1 MTSLTATV
9 CLALALVCIHSAGL
23 ASAAK
28 PAKPAPIPPPTYL
41 YVWAGATD
49 PSKAKDSLFVVKVAD
64 GTIVNTVET
73 SFNGLEPHHC
83 RVSVD
88 KRWLGCGGLLA
99 VLSGLPSVHFF
110 SLADPALPVYVPDV
124 PQPQHGAIADEFL
137 TTPEG
142 GFATTMMGSETG
154 GSPGRVVLYDK
165 DLKLVGEYPED
176 VSGDKATG
184 LNPHGIA
191 IDWKRDTAVTVDY
204 MEPASTLVGNTLAV
218 RTTVRLWDT
227 RTWTIKETVD
237 VGKTGG
243 AGILDVQQVGS
254 TPGYFFTTHTGQ
266 MYYLDSRGPAPHV
279 PVLVYNITEP
289 GTSPL
294 SEQIHS
300 FRNGKRLFLGNYLE
314 SKVLLFDTSTPLRP
328 RLLDTLQL
336 AKGSGAHMVM
346 LAPDGRTGVVATYF
360 LDEGAAGQIH
370 LAGDSTVHVF
380 KIDGGA
386 KRFLTKNR
394 GAYTLDFK
402 TLFPAKGAFRPHG
415 VAFL

>member
-1 MTSLTATV
+1 MKTSMTTAAV
-9 CLALALVCIHSAGL
+9 CFALALAAGL
-23 ASAAK
+23 ASA
-28 PAKPAPIPPPTYL
+28 AKPAPIPPPTYL

-73 SFNGLEPHHC
+73 PFNGLEPHHC
-83 RVSVD
+83 RLSVD

-99 VLSGLPSVHFF
+99 VLSGAPSLHFF
-110 SLADPALPVYVPDV
+110 SLADPALPVYLPDV
-124 PQPQHGAIADEFL
+124 AQPKHSAIADEFL
-137 TTPEG
+137 ATPEG
-142 GFATTMMGSETG
+142 GFAITMMGSETG
-154 GSPGRVVLYDK
+154 GSPGRVVLYDR
-165 DLKLVGEYPED
+165 DLKLLGEYPED

-184 LNPHGIA
+184 LNPHGAA
-191 IDWKRDTAVTVDY
+191 IDWRRSTMLTADY
-204 MEPASTLVGNTLAV
+204 IEPASTLVGNDLAL
-218 RTTVRLWDT
+218 RTTARLWDT

-243 AGILDVQQVGS
+243 AGILDAQQVGS

-266 MYYLDSRGPAPHV
+266 LYYLDSRGPAPHV

-294 SEQIHS
+294 SDMIHS
-300 FRNGKRLFLGNYLE
+300 FRDGKRLFLANYLE
-314 SKVLLFDTSTPLRP
+314 SKVMLFDTSNPLRP

-336 AKGSGAHMVM
+336 PKGSGAHVCM
-346 LAPDGRTGVVATYF
+346 LAPDGRTGVVGTYF

-380 KIDGGA
+380 KIDAGA
-386 KRFLTKNR
+386 KRFLLKNR
-394 GAYTLDFK
+394 GAYTIDFK
-402 TLFPAKGAFRPHG
+402 NLVPAKGAFRPHG
-415 VAFL
+415 VAYL

>member
-41 YVWAGATD
+41 YVWGGAAD
-49 PSKAKDSLFVVKVAD
+49 PSKAKDSLFVVKAAD

-99 VLSGLPSVHFF
+99 
-110 SLADPALPVYVPDV
+110 ADPALPVYLPDV
-124 PQPQHGAIADEFL
+124 PQPKHSAIADEFL
-137 TTPEG
+137 ATPEG
-142 GFATTMMGSETG
+142 GFAITMMGSETG
-154 GSPGRVVLYDK
+154 GTPGRVVLYDR
-165 DLKLVGEYPED
+165 DLKLLGEFPED

-184 LNPHGIA
+184 LNPHGAA
-191 IDWKRDTAVTVDY
+191 IDWKRDTMFTVDFI
-204 MEPASTLVGNTLAV
+204 EPASTLVGNDLAL

-227 RTWTIKETVD
+227 RTWTIKETID
-237 VGKTGG
+237 VGPQGG
-243 AGILDVQQVGS
+243 AGILDAQQVGS

-289 GTSPL
+289 GSSPL
-294 SEQIHS
+294 SEMIHS
-300 FRNGKRLFLGNYLE
+300 FRDGKRLFLANYLE
-314 SKVLLFDTSTPLRP
+314 SEVLLFDTTNPLRP

-336 AKGSGAHMVM
+336 PEGSGAHMSM
-346 LAPDGRTGVVATYF
+346 LAPDGRTGVVGTYF

-402 TLFPAKGAFRPHG
+402 TLVPSKGAFHPHG
-415 VAFL
+415 FVFI